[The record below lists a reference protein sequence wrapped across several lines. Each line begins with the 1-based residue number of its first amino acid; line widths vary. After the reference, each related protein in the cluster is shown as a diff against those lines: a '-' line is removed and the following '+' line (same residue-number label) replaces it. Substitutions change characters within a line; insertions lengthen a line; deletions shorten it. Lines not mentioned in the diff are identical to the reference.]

1 MRGAKKAAPGA
12 RTPSG
17 LGSRLRWRDE
27 VPMTSRRVWLVLA
40 FLFCLADVAE
50 AGGTGGRM
58 GGGSWGGSRSSGSRS
73 YSSSSSS
80 RSYSSSSSS
89 RSYGSSRSS
98 SSSYSYSSGSGS
110 GSDGGGGFGIGWMV
124 LLMMGGAGAWVLW
137 MASQSSNSSASFDYS
152 TISSSYTPFDGVDVS
167 VLRVAVDGRAR
178 KFIQTELARIASS
191 ADTGT
196 DEGRL
201 AMLREVCLLLRRV
214 RDAWVYG
221 GAINEPMRAM
231 GDAKVAFDRHVDDAR
246 ARFSKE
252 TIANVQG
259 RKALADGGQF
269 TPRSDEGA
277 GLILVSIII
286 AANSELF
293 TVSQIG
299 DGEDLR
305 KALEAASNRTAADL
319 VAIEIVWQPSE
330 EEDRMSSMELEAKYP
345 RPDLI
350 PIANALVG
358 KTFCTYCSGPFPGEL
373 VSCPHCG
380 APAREDAPEP
390 RAA

>member
-1 MRGAKKAAPGA
+1 MRA
-12 RTPSG
+12 R
-17 LGSRLRWRDE
+17 RA
-27 VPMTSRRVWLVLA
+27 WLVLG
-40 FLFCLADVAE
+40 FILCLAGVAAA

-58 GGGSWGGSRSSGSRS
+58 GGGSWGSSRSSSSSGGSRS

-80 RSYSSSSSS
+80 SSRSSYGSRSSYSSSN
-89 RSYGSSRSS
+89 
-98 SSSYSYSSGSGS
+98 SYSYSSGYDG
-110 GSDGGGGFGIGWMV
+110 GYGGGGAWSAGLLFLLIGGGIV
-124 LLMMGGAGAWVLW
+124 VALLWAA
-137 MASQSSNSSASFDYS
+137 AQSQRNTPSYDDYAPV
-152 TISSSYTPFDGVDVS
+152 IGPYAPVDGVDVS
-167 VLRVAVDGRAR
+167 VLRVALDGRAR
-178 KFIQTELARIASS
+178 KFIQTELARIARTS
-191 ADTGT
+191 DTAT
-196 DEGRL
+196 EAGRL
-201 AMLREVCLLLRRV
+201 HMLREVCLLLRRV

-221 GAINEPMRAM
+221 GAVNEPMRPTDA
-231 GDAKVAFDRHVDDAR
+231 AKVAFDRHVDDAR

-259 RKALADGGQF
+259 TTTEADGGQL
-269 TPRSDEGA
+269 TPRAEEGE
-277 GLILVSIII
+277 GLILVSIVI
-286 AANSELF
+286 AARSELF

-305 KALEAASNRTAADL
+305 KALEAASNRTASDL

-330 EEDRMSSMELEAKYP
+330 DGDRMSSLELEAKYP

-358 KTFCTYCSGPFPGEL
+358 KTFCSYCGGPFPAEL

-380 APAREDAPEP
+380 APAREDRPEP